1 MSTNRGG
8 MTHFTLI
15 QIKYFKIVSQNKG
28 NKNKFYNTDLYKGL

>member
-15 QIKYFKIVSQNKG
+15 QIKYLVSQNKG
-28 NKNKFYNTDLYKGL
+28 NKNKFYNTDLYEGL